1 VRTGCVA
8 LAVTVSVALALPTA
22 FDDTGCA
29 AGDLLLAALTDNA
42 LGLTLALIGLV
53 AAALV
58 AVVGMVELPL
68 VAVVGMV
75 ELPLVAVVGM
85 VELPLVAVVGMVEL
99 PCSSGG
105 SVVVVTTAPTWTC
118 PCVWLYHWSPAT
130 RSRTD
135 PTTTRMA
142 QVMGDLRLVR
152 TAWQNRRPTLP
163 NPHRQPAGQNQ

>member
-1 VRTGCVA
+1 MRTGCVA

-58 AVVGMVELPL
+58 AV
-68 VAVVGMV
+68 AGMV